1 MPILLKSNT
10 YQVVGIKNKTTS
22 KFFKNLKLGSMLR
35 FEVELKHAGSGDY
48 GTYATGITVTNV
60 NTKET
65 VQKTFNQLSNILNK
79 YELSACTGETLLPF
93 EPTEKEMLA
102 YTE

>member
-22 KFFKNLKLGSMLR
+22 KFFKNIRMGSLLK
-35 FEVELKHAGSGDY
+35 FEVELKHAGSGDH
-48 GTYATGITVTNV
+48 GTYATNITVTNV
-60 NTKET
+60 KTKET
-65 VQKTFNQLSNILNK
+65 VKKTFNQLSNILNN
-79 YELSACTGETLLPF
+79 YELSCCGSETLLPF

>member
-10 YQVVGIKNKTTS
+10 YQVIGIQSKTTS
-22 KFFKNLKLGSMLR
+22 KFFKNLKIGSLLK
-35 FEVELKHAGSGDY
+35 FEVELKHAGSGDH
-48 GTYATGITVTNV
+48 GTYATCITVTNV
-60 NTKET
+60 DTKET

-79 YELSACTGETLLPF
+79 YELSAYTGEALLPF
-93 EPTEKEMLA
+93 EPTEKEMLS